1 MKQTK
6 NKYKIRKVDNKEI
19 AVVNKKIRI
28 MIIVFK
34 KKIAIIKT
42 IKVKR
47 DLGVKVK
54 MNW

>member
-1 MKQTK
+1 
-6 NKYKIRKVDNKEI
+6 
-19 AVVNKKIRI
+19 

-54 MNW
+54 MNWW